1 MQSYDEGYM
10 WDQIDQLERDLD
22 KDEEYIAKLE
32 EKNQRLE
39 YQASKAEALE
49 EETHRKDQTIQQY
62 QDYIR
67 ELVQS
72 VESQRALIEKL
83 QEEGESE
90 RQTEKAD

>member
-1 MQSYDEGYM
+1 MMFDCESDMGY
-10 WDQIDQLERDLD
+10 QIDQLQRDLD

-32 EKNQRLE
+32 EENQRLE

-49 EETHRKDQTIQQY
+49 EENHRKDQTIQQY

-72 VESQRALIEKL
+72 VESQQGEKL
-83 QEEGESE
+83 
-90 RQTEKAD
+90 

>member
-1 MQSYDEGYM
+1 MMQSYDEGYM

-39 YQASKAEALE
+39 AEN
-49 EETHRKDQTIQQY
+49 HRKDQTIQQY

-72 VESQRALIEKL
+72 VESQRVLIEKL
-83 QEEGESE
+83 QGE
-90 RQTEKAD
+90 RKQ